1 MEQLT
6 EDYISFETAKLAKEK
21 NFAWTQFYPAT
32 GTTIIDAK
40 SDDGYTCYNEEGF
53 FIRPKIYN
61 TKNPHYPRPTQAL
74 LSKWLRKFHN
84 MNVWVD
90 CSKDKKYIFT
100 INFIDK
106 GDYIQSDDKEY
117 EGERNWWDTHEEALD
132 KGLFEALKLIN
143 NEQKKG

>member
-1 MEQLT
+1 
-6 EDYISFETAKLAKEK
+6 
-21 NFAWTQFYPAT
+21 
-32 GTTIIDAK
+32 
-40 SDDGYTCYNEEGF
+40 
-53 FIRPKIYN
+53 
-61 TKNPHYPRPTQAL
+61 
-74 LSKWLRKFHN
+74 